1 VVKDHLLSV
10 LPLLTDVQRIP
21 ILPAHATY

>member
-10 LPLLTDVQRIP
+10 LPLLTDVQRIST
-21 ILPAHATY
+21 LPAHATY